1 MKKIFTLLVLL
12 GFGAV
17 GFAQTHP
24 LIDSIIKEVDL
35 DSLVQQIRNFTG
47 EDECMVNGQKK
58 RIINRQSSKGNDL
71 AAAYFKEQLE
81 KLGLKPQYQDY
92 SAQGKNIYAE
102 QTGTTY
108 PEQKV
113 IISSHY
119 DSMADYCADDNAT
132 GTMGIIEIARHLTKY
147 KFKYSIVY
155 ATWDQEEEGLLGSKA
170 YARAAKQKGEK
181 IRGVLQM
188 DMIGYDGNNDM
199 KFEIH
204 TKNVEN
210 STEISDMMLAI
221 DRDYNLKLE
230 PIVKNPGT
238 DRSDHASFW
247 QNGYGAILLIEA
259 FFSGDGNPYY
269 HKATDRL
276 DKLNLPYYH
285 EMVKLLCG
293 SLMKLAEP
301 DDIINGTV
309 SPLEAP
315 AQLQLSSFPNPSFD
329 KANVNY
335 TLPYNS
341 NVTVKVYDETGKE
354 LYTTANQSQVA
365 GNHTLE
371 LNTSKFSNGIYHLM
385 LTTGKEVKTHKLVVF
400 K

>member
-1 MKKIFTLLVLL
+1 MKRIFTLLLLL

-35 DSLVQQIRNFTG
+35 DSLVQQLRNFTG
-47 EDECMVNGQKK
+47 EDECMVNGKK
-58 RIINRQSSKGNDL
+58 ERIINRQSSKGNDL

-81 KLGLKPQYQDY
+81 NLGLEAKYQDY
-92 SAQGKNIYAE
+92 SGQGKNVYAE
-102 QTGTTY
+102 QVGTTY
-108 PEQKV
+108 PDQKV

-132 GTMGIIEIARHLTKY
+132 GTMGILEIARHLTKY
-147 KFKYSIVY
+147 KFKYSILY

-170 YARAAKQKGEK
+170 YAKAAKARGEK

-199 KFEIH
+199 KFELH
-204 TKNVEN
+204 TKSVEN
-210 STEISDMMLAI
+210 SLEISDMMLAI

-230 PIVKNPGT
+230 PILKNPGT

-269 HKATDRL
+269 HKATDKI

-301 DDIINGTV
+301 DDIINGTTPALPV
-309 SPLEAP
+309 AQGLE
-315 AQLQLSSFPNPSFD
+315 LSNFPNPAYD
-329 KANVNY
+329 KTTISY
-335 TLPYNS
+335 TLPYS
-341 NVTVKVYDETGKE
+341 SDVTVKVYDETGKE
-354 LYTTANQSQVA
+354 LYAITNQTQIA
-365 GNHTLE
+365 GNHTLD

-385 LTTGKEVKTHKLVVF
+385 LTTEKEIKTNKLVVF